1 MPPASC
7 YVSSTSRPLRLRMR
21 SDLIV
26 RRHRYQGQSYWVI
39 KDPCAL
45 RYFRLVDQEH
55 AVLEMLDGQAS
66 LDDLKAGFE
75 RRFPTQSTSTGDL
88 QRYIATLHE
97 NCLAVAETAGQ
108 GQQLQQRATKQR
120 RRKLLGSTLN
130 LLSFRFRGFD
140 PRALLDALY
149 PRVRWA
155 FHPLTVACV
164 LLAAIASAGFVL
176 GQFDEFR
183 ARLPHLE
190 EFFTP
195 YSMFWLIASLGAV
208 RVLHEFGHA
217 LACRHFGAECHEM
230 GVMLLLLTP
239 CLYCNVSDAAMLPG
253 KWQRAAIGAAGMY
266 VELALASVATLL
278 WWNTQPGPL
287 HQIALSTMVVC
298 SISTLA
304 FNANPLMRF
313 DGYYIASDLWEV
325 PGLARRGR
333 DALVGGL
340 LELFFGYQP
349 PRKRLVPERRPL
361 LLAGYGLA
369 SLVYRFAMLGS
380 LAWVCY
386 RLAEPEGLQNLVVLG
401 GLLMVAG
408 MVVPAVRRGAKFWL
422 APGRWKTLNPDRWV
436 VTAIGAA
443 IFALLALL
451 VPWPYEIVCPAEI
464 QAEGAEAVVV
474 SVPGTLAETYVE
486 PGALVKAGQP
496 LARLANTELE
506 MQLAEVSRQYESA
519 SLRLQTLERQ
529 RAEGNADAALAL
541 GAIREE
547 QQRLWQDVEQKTA
560 ERQRLV
566 LRSPID
572 GVVFPAPTR
581 RESNGAK
588 DLLPEWSGAALDLEN
603 RGCRL
608 RPGDVLCQIGPAER
622 FEAVLAVDQSVVDF
636 VRAGAAVNVRLDAAP
651 GTTLHG
657 EISQISRGE
666 LESASSAM
674 SARHGGEVLTHAG
687 TNGQETPWLTYFQAS
702 APLDGSAP
710 LLRPGMRGAAR
721 VQAGYQTLVQRL
733 VRAARGTFRLG
744 A

>member
-7 YVSSTSRPLRLRMR
+7 YVSSTSRPLRLKMR

-45 RYFRLVDQEH
+45 RYFRLLDQEH
-55 AVLEMLDGQAS
+55 AVLEMLDGEAS
-66 LDDLKAGFE
+66 LDDLKARFE

-108 GQQLQQRATKQR
+108 GQKLQQRATTQR
-120 RRKLLGSTLN
+120 RRKLTSSALN

-140 PRALLDALY
+140 PRGVLDVLH

-155 FHPLTVACV
+155 FHPLAVTAV
-164 LLAAIASAGFVL
+164 LLGALVSAGFVL

-183 ARLPHLE
+183 ARLPHLQ

-195 YSMFWLIASLGAV
+195 YSMFWLIASLGVV
-208 RVLHEFGHA
+208 RVFHEFGHA

-239 CLYCNVSDAAMLPG
+239 CLYCNVSDAAMLPN
-253 KWQRAAIGAAGMY
+253 KWHRAAIGAAGMY
-266 VELALASVATLL
+266 VELALASLAALV

-313 DGYYIASDLWEV
+313 DGYYIAADLWEV

-340 LELFFGYQP
+340 LELFVGYQP

-361 LLAGYGLA
+361 LLACYGLGA
-369 SLVYRFAMLGS
+369 LAYRVAMLGS
-380 LAWVCY
+380 LAWVSY
-386 RLAEPEGLQNLVVLG
+386 RLAKPHGLQNLVMLG
-401 GLLMVAG
+401 GLV
-408 MVVPAVRRGAKFWL
+408 MVVGMLTPVARRGAKFWF
-422 APGRWKTLNPDRWV
+422 APGRWKSLNPDRVV
-436 VTAIGAA
+436 VTCIGAA
-443 IFALLALL
+443 IAALLALL
-451 VPWPYEIVCPAEI
+451 VPWPYEIVCPVEI
-464 QAEGAEAVVV
+464 QAHGAEAVVV
-474 SVPGTLAETYVE
+474 SAAGTLAETFVQ
-486 PGALVKAGQP
+486 PGEAVKQGQP
-496 LARLANTELE
+496 LARLENTELE
-506 MQLAEVSRQYESA
+506 MQLAEVSRQYEAA

-529 RAEGNADAALAL
+529 RSEGQADAALAL
-541 GAIREE
+541 GAVREE
-547 QQRLWQDVEQKTA
+547 QQRLWRDLEQKTA

-566 LRSPID
+566 LRAPLD
-572 GVVFPAPTR
+572 GVVFPAPSR
-581 RESNGAK
+581 KAAGDAK
-588 DLLPEWSGAALDLEN
+588 DTLPEWTGAPLDPEN

-608 RPGDVLCQIGPAER
+608 RSGDVLCQVGPAER
-622 FEAVLAVDQSVVDF
+622 FEALLAVDQSVVDF
-636 VRAGAAVNVRLDAAP
+636 VRPGARVEVRLDAAP
-651 GTTLHG
+651 GAALRG
-657 EISQISRGE
+657 QIDQISQGE
-666 LESASSAM
+666 LESATTAM
-674 SARHGGEVLTHAG
+674 SARHGGEVLTRAG
-687 TNGQETPWLTYFQAS
+687 DQGQETPWLTYFQAT
-702 APLDGSAP
+702 APLDTTDP
-710 LLRPGMRGAAR
+710 LLRPGLRGAAR

-733 VRAARGTFRLG
+733 VRTAQGTFRVG
-744 A
+744 S